1 MSDIPA
7 RRKIGSTGL
16 VAGLALACAG
26 IQSAH
31 AAPDHDK
38 TGKKPTPHKREKT
51 APPLTRSDNTERERT
66 RATAQRPQ
74 T

>member
-38 TGKKPTPHKREKT
+38 TGKKPTPIKGKKQPT
-51 APPLTRSDNTERERT
+51 LTRSDNTERERT